1 MNKVF
6 WEKLNKPFSV
16 LAPMAGVT
24 DYAFRQILTEVAKPD
39 VIYTEMVTT
48 EGLFAK
54 GEVEFAQQMKYGENE
69 RLIVAQIFGSDPKKI
84 EMAVKIAEERGFDG
98 VDINMGCPQDIVV
111 RQGAGAGLIRTPK
124 LAKEIIQAAKAAARN
139 IPVSVKTRTGFKN
152 HNEVYDWIKNI
163 AEENPAAITIHGR
176 IREMKGKGMADWN
189 QIKIA
194 GEIIKK
200 TNKEI
205 IIIGNGDIKN
215 IIDGKNKSAEFG
227 TDGFMIGRSAIGN
240 PWAFSSYTPT
250 VEERINTMLRHM
262 EIYIETFGDKSFD
275 RLKTH
280 FSEYLSGFS
289 GAKDLREKVM
299 VVKTSKEVKEILDLF
314 LRTR

>member
-6 WEKLNKPFSV
+6 WGKLNKPFSV

-48 EGLFAK
+48 EGLYAK
-54 GEVEFAQQMKYGENE
+54 GEAEFAQQMRYGENE

-84 EMAVKIAEERGFDG
+84 EAAVKIAEERGFDG

-124 LAKEIIQAAKAAARN
+124 LAKEIIQAAKAATN
-139 IPVSVKTRTGFKN
+139 KIPVSVKTRTGFKS
-152 HNEVYDWIKNI
+152 HDEVYEWVKNI
-163 AEENPAAITIHGR
+163 AEENPAVITIHGR
-176 IREMKGKGMADWN
+176 TREMKGKGVADWN
-189 QIKIA
+189 QIRTA
-194 GEIIKK
+194 GEIIKEI
-200 TNKEI
+200 NKEI
-205 IIIGNGDIKN
+205 IVIGNGDIEN
-215 IIDGKNKSAEFG
+215 IVDGTNKSAEFEM
-227 TDGFMIGRSAIGN
+227 DGFMIGRSAIGN
-240 PWAFSSYTPT
+240 PWAFSSHTPT
-250 VEERINTMLRHM
+250 VEEKINVMLRHM
-262 EIYIETFGDKSFD
+262 EVYIETFGDKSFD

-299 VVKTSKEVKEILDLF
+299 LVKTSKEVREILDSF